1 MKNADEMLLKFTFEW
16 AVFLHPGKGRFLR
29 LEPEPNRW
37 NRTRNSP
44 VLALI
49 KNRTVPDIWEPKF
62 DWNRGTEPNGSV
74 RTECPAG
81 AVIVEEVEQQRL
93 WARWRGREY
102 GYGGRGFLFFF
113 FKVGRAG

>member
-1 MKNADEMLLKFTFEW
+1 MGCF
-16 AVFLHPGKGRFLR
+16 FLHPGKGRFLR

-37 NRTRNSP
+37 NRNRNSP
-44 VLALI
+44 VLGGLI

-81 AVIVEEVEQQRL
+81 AVIVEEVEQRRL

-113 FKVGRAG
+113 SKWVVLGKHRM